1 MAEHPNAILIRQF
14 YATFSESDYVEK
26 LKEIVAQEAVWHL
39 PGRHPASGEHRGR
52 DAVLA
57 AMHYFDGSVALE
69 LHDVTASDDHAV
81 ALLLA
86 TGDRKGRRY
95 RAREVD
101 TFHIRGGKIVEFWSF
116 SEDQRLTDE
125 YWA

>member
-1 MAEHPNAILIRQF
+1 MAEHPNATLIRRF
-14 YATFSESDYVEK
+14 YATFSESDYYEK
-26 LKEIVAQEAVWHL
+26 LTEMFAKDVVWHL
-39 PGRHPASGEHRGR
+39 PGRHPASGDHRGR

-57 AMHYFDGSVALE
+57 AMRYFDGSVALE
-69 LHDVTASDDHAV
+69 LHDVVANDDHAV

-86 TGDRKGRRY
+86 TGERKGRRY
-95 RAREVD
+95 RAREID

-116 SEDQRLTDE
+116 SDDQRLTDE